1 MPEPGAAPKERPI
14 ARESITDVARIQL
27 SCGSFDALRAVHFTQ
42 RFPPHFH
49 ETFAI
54 GVVESGATLLL
65 TQRGEWIARAGTTL
79 AFSPGEIHCAEQ
91 LVTDGYSYRM
101 FYPSIEFMRE
111 IGVDT
116 AVSEKGAPLF
126 RTPVIED
133 AALGSQFVAAHKPIM
148 AGAVGAAAEGRLITA
163 VRNLV
168 SRYAADAAS
177 RTELRPVD
185 LEVVARARAYL
196 HDRFADRVRLA
207 ALADECGLSPFHM
220 MRVFRRVV
228 GVPPYA
234 YLVQLRVNRA
244 QAMLSEGSTIAEV
257 AYSCGFSDQSHL
269 TRTFRRAVGV
279 PPGQYARQVRQPDA
293 A

>member
-1 MPEPGAAPKERPI
+1 MSEPEAPENERAAAP
-14 ARESITDVARIQL
+14 ESLTDVARIQL
-27 SCGSFDALRAVHFTQ
+27 SSGSFDALRAVHFTQ

-49 ETFAI
+49 DTFAI
-54 GVVESGATLLL
+54 GVVESGATLLV
-65 TQRGEWIARAGTTL
+65 TQRGEWVARAGTTL

-116 AVSEKGAPLF
+116 TLTDRGAPLF
-126 RTPVIED
+126 RTPVIQD
-133 AALGSQFVAAHKPIM
+133 LPLGDQFIRAHKPIM
-148 AGAVGAAAEGRLITA
+148 AGAVGNAAEGRLITA

-168 SRYAADAAS
+168 SRYAADGS
-177 RTELRPVD
+177 GCTELRPTD
-185 LEVVARARAYL
+185 LEIVARARAYL
-196 HDRFADRVRLA
+196 HDRFAGRVRLA

-244 QAMLSEGSTIAEV
+244 QTMLSEGSAIAEV

-279 PPGQYARQVRQPDA
+279 PPGQYARQVRQRTA